1 MEGRADG
8 ENGMAVRADLCL
20 VTGSPWTLGLS
31 DGTMAGSAPRSLDRE
46 RPPGQAPRVFVLKS
60 KPRGTH
66 HPVGDH
72 HLRRAEFLTA
82 ISRQHLLCLATQ
94 EPGPTTATGSRAD
107 WLHHRPGPTWVCEC
121 VCVCV
126 HCSQSSEP

>member
-46 RPPGQAPRVFVLKS
+46 RPPGQAPRVFVLKGPQLS
-60 KPRGTH
+60 LHPEVKTAWDAPSCRGPPSPQGGVPHSHLTSAPALPGHPGTRPH
-66 HPVGDH
+66 HCHWVPSRLAAPQARA
-72 HLRRAEFLTA
+72 HL
-82 ISRQHLLCLATQ
+82 
-94 EPGPTTATGSRAD
+94 G
-107 WLHHRPGPTWVCEC
+107 V
-121 VCVCV
+121 
-126 HCSQSSEP
+126 